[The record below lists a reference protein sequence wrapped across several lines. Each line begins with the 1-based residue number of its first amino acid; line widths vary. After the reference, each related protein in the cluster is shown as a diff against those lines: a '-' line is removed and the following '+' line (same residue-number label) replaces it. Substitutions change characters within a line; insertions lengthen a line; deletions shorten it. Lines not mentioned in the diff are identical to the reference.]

1 LCGGDS
7 KGLKAARPGFI
18 LGCFPNGAGGNTM
31 SELIK
36 HECGIALVRLKKP
49 LQYYQQKYGSA
60 LYGFNKL
67 FLLMEKQHN
76 RGQDGAGMGCVKLN
90 MDKGKAYMFRE
101 RVLEDNSLGTLFKR
115 ELKHFD
121 KLVRSGDI
129 IPEYAPSVKEHFNFG
144 GEVLMGHLRYGTS
157 GKFNESSCHPYFR
170 KSNWPT
176 RNLMVLGNFN
186 MTNTAAL
193 NEILIQR
200 GQHPVFDTDTQT
212 VLEEIGFHLDEQ
224 HQALYR
230 KYRDA
235 GVPGEEIP
243 DAIGRDLDMVDV
255 LRKASEV
262 WDGGYVIAGLVG
274 NGEAF
279 VMRDPNGI
287 RPCFWFEDDEV
298 IAFASERVPL
308 MTVFEKNKEDIRELT
323 PGHVVTIKDTCHVRD
338 EIFATPGPLK
348 ACSFERIYFSRGND
362 PDIYQERMELGR
374 ALMPQLMDAIGHDLE
389 NAVFS
394 FIPNTAETAFYG
406 MLDGLRLNRRREVR
420 DAILE
425 AQKKGPLSK
434 ELIDSLILHGWPRS
448 EKIAH
453 KDIKLRTFITQ
464 ESGRS
469 KMVSHIY
476 DITYGVVT
484 ARDSLVVLDDSIVR
498 GTTLRDSIIRIL
510 SRTKAHRIVI
520 ASTAPQIRYPDCYG
534 IDMSELGKFIAFQ
547 SAIELLRQRSKS
559 GIIEETYHR
568 CQGEV
573 AKPAAAQVNCVKA
586 IYEPFSDTEISDH
599 ISEMLRPQD
608 INWHGELRIVFQT
621 IEALHRC
628 LPNQTGDWYFTGD
641 YPTPG
646 GTAIANRAF
655 IDYYEKRHGRSYDR
669 PDASAC
675 GSCDSPIA
683 S

>member
-1 LCGGDS
+1 
-7 KGLKAARPGFI
+7 
-18 LGCFPNGAGGNTM
+18 M

-36 HECGIALVRLKKP
+36 HECGIALIRLKKP
-49 LQYYQQKYGSA
+49 LQYYQQKYGTA

-76 RGQDGAGMGCVKLN
+76 RGQDGAGIGCVKLG

-101 RVLEDNSLGTLFKR
+101 RVLDDNSLSELFKR
-115 ELKHFD
+115 QLKHFD
-121 KLVRSGDI
+121 KLIRAGDI
-129 IPEYAPSVKEHFNFG
+129 IPEYAPTVKEHFDFG

-186 MTNTAAL
+186 MTNTAEL
-193 NEILIQR
+193 NQILISR
-200 GQHPVFDTDTQT
+200 GQHPIFDTDTQT

-224 HQALYR
+224 HQNLYR
-230 KYRDA
+230 RHRDE
-235 GVPGEEIP
+235 GMPGEQIP
-243 DAIGRDLDMVDV
+243 DAIGRELDMVDV
-255 LRKASEV
+255 LRRASQV

-274 NGEAF
+274 SGEAF
-279 VMRDPNGI
+279 VMRDPQGI

-308 MTVFEKNKEDIRELT
+308 MTVFEKDKDDIRELE
-323 PGHVVTIKDTCHVRD
+323 PGRVMTIKANLEVKAER
-338 EIFATPGPLK
+338 FAPEKPVSP
-348 ACSFERIYFSRGND
+348 CSFERIYFSRGND
-362 PDIYQERMELGR
+362 PDIYQERMALGR
-374 ALMPQLMDAIGHDLE
+374 ALMPQLLSAIDHDLE
-389 NAVFS
+389 HAVFS

-406 MLDGLRLNRRREVR
+406 MLDGLRINRRREVR

-425 AQKKGPLSK
+425 AQKKGPLTS
-434 ELIDSLILHGWPRS
+434 EEVDALILRGWPRS

-453 KDIKLRTFITQ
+453 KDIKLRTFISQ
-464 ESGRS
+464 EKGRS

-484 ARDSLVVLDDSIVR
+484 EKDSLVVLDDSIVR
-498 GTTLRDSIIRIL
+498 GTTLRDSIIKIL
-510 SRTKAHRIVI
+510 SRTKAKRIVV

-547 SAIELLRQRSKS
+547 AAVELLRRRGMTGVIDETFRKCREEIQKPSKD
-559 GIIEETYHR
+559 
-568 CQGEV
+568 Q
-573 AKPAAAQVNCVKA
+573 KNLVKA
-586 IYEPFSDTEISDH
+586 IYAPFSDEEISAQ
-599 ISEMLRPQD
+599 ISEMLRPHD
-608 INWHGELRIVFQT
+608 IPWHGELRIVFQT
-621 IEALHRC
+621 IGALHQC
-628 LPNQTGDWYFTGD
+628 LPGHGGDWYFTGD

-655 IDYYEKRHGRSYDR
+655 IDYYENRNGRSYDR
-669 PDASAC
+669 
-675 GSCDSPIA
+675 
-683 S
+683 